1 MMEARAISK
10 YNRQSP
16 RKMRLVI
23 DLIRGKSVGEAY
35 AILQFSKKKAAE
47 QIDKTLRSAVANA
60 KSKADLAG
68 EFVDVDELVVT
79 EAYVNEGPRLK
90 RWRAAAMGRAA
101 PIEHPT
107 SHIIVAVG
115 TEAGRANTA
124 SRSRRD
130 RAARSAA
137 HKE

>member
-1 MMEARAISK
+1 MEARAISK
-10 YNRQSP
+10 YNRQSA

-23 DLIRGKSVGEAY
+23 DLIRGKNVGEAY

-60 KSKADLAG
+60 RSKADEAG

-101 PIEHPT
+101 PRQHPT
-107 SHIIVAVG
+107 SHVIVVVG
-115 TEAGRANTA
+115 TETA
-124 SRSRRD
+124 RGKRD
-130 RAARSAA
+130 R
-137 HKE
+137 KE

>member
-1 MMEARAISK
+1 MEARAISK

-23 DLIRGKSVGEAY
+23 DLIRGKSVDEAY

-60 KSKADLAG
+60 KSKADTAG
-68 EFVDVDELVVT
+68 DYVDVDDLVVK

-101 PIEHPT
+101 PIQHPT
-107 SHIIVAVG
+107 SHIVVVVG
-115 TEAGRANTA
+115 TQDSQRATAAGGGAP
-124 SRSRRD
+124 RSR
-130 RAARSAA
+130 
-137 HKE
+137 KEQA

>member
-1 MMEARAISK
+1 
-10 YNRQSP
+10 
-16 RKMRLVI
+16 MRLVI

-60 KSKADLAG
+60 RSKADEAG

-79 EAYVNEGPRLK
+79 EAYINEGPRLK

-101 PIEHPT
+101 PIAHPT
-107 SHIIVAVG
+107 SHIVVAVG
-115 TEAGRANTA
+115 TGAAGANT

-130 RAARSAA
+130 R
-137 HKE
+137 KE